1 MKTKLIIIGLA
12 ALLAAGCSKSDPKE
26 QVGRFQLT
34 FKPSQSKAPDLV
46 YVIDTATGRVWS
58 MGVRREVIRPDGT
71 DEIEYS
77 EWQETVIKGLKDS
90 H

>member
-1 MKTKLIIIGLA
+1 MKTNLIIVALA

-26 QVGRFQLT
+26 QVGRFQLI
-34 FKPSQSKAPDLV
+34 FKPAQSKAPDLV

-58 MGVRREVIRPDGT
+58 MGIKREITNPDGT
-71 DEIEYS
+71 GETEYS
-77 EWQETVIKGLKDS
+77 EWNETVIKGLKGS